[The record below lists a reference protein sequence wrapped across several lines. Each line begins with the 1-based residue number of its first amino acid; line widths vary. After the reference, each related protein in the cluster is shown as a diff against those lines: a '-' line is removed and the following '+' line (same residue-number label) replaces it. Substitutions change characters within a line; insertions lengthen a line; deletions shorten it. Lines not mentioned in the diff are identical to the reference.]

1 MGLIIMS
8 VVVVSYIYFS
18 YREKKELNKYNDQ
31 ILEDFKLEK
40 PSILVFET
48 SEGTKESIEIKPR
61 IYQFF
66 DKNKIQSSKERA
78 SNYLEMCYNSGYFVD
93 NNEITYPTCEIKKV
107 WIEEVENV

>member
-1 MGLIIMS
+1 MNTL
-8 VVVVSYIYFS
+8 F
-18 YREKKELNKYNDQ
+18 L
-31 ILEDFKLEK
+31 LL
-40 PSILVFET
+40 LVFET

-61 IYQFF
+61 IYHFF

-107 WIEEVENV
+107 WIAEIENV